1 MNTIRIATRGSD
13 QARTQAEAVGDALRS
28 AWSDIAIE
36 YVIVS
41 TTGDQKQDVPLHQIG
56 GQGVFVKEVQNAVL
70 DGHADLAVHSAK
82 DLPAATHPELAICAF
97 VRRRDPR
104 DALIGVAL
112 NALEQGA
119 TVATGS
125 IRRKAQ
131 LRRLR
136 PDLEFVELRG
146 NIRSRLGKVPT
157 GGSIVMA
164 LAALEI
170 LGETNAV
177 AEVLDISA
185 MVPMVGQGCVA
196 VECSAHNSQLMELM
210 AAVDHAQTRRDVTLE
225 RIFLDELGAGCSMP
239 IGAHVIENDLH
250 VFMASENGNERYFQ
264 KVFDLTGA
272 ADEEQ
277 LVRAAAREARTAVA

>member
-28 AWSDIAIE
+28 AWSDLAIE

-70 DGHADLAVHSAK
+70 DGRADLAVHSAK

-97 VRRRDPR
+97 VRRRYPR

-136 PDLEFVELRG
+136 PDLQFVELRG
-146 NIRSRLGKVPT
+146 NIRSRLGKVPA

-210 AAVDHAQTRRDVTLE
+210 AAVDHAQTRRDVSLE

>member
-1 MNTIRIATRGSD
+1 MKTIRIATRGSD
-13 QARTQAEAVGDALRS
+13 QARTQAASVGDALRS
-28 AWSDIAIE
+28 AWSDLDIE

-70 DGHADLAVHSAK
+70 DGRADLAVHSAK

-97 VRRRDPR
+97 ARRRDPR

-112 NALEQGA
+112 DALEQGA

-146 NIRSRLGKVPT
+146 NIRSRLEKVPAR
-157 GGSIVMA
+157 GSIVMA

-170 LGETNAV
+170 LGETNVV

-196 VECSAHNSQLMELM
+196 VECSAHNSQLTELM

-250 VFMASENGNERYFQ
+250 VFMASENGNEHYFQ